1 MNNLI
6 QNLLTSLKST
16 SSAQLTILLF
26 NRSKAMVVAG
36 QQPPT
41 VCTAYNTI
49 FIIGNCTQW
58 DVAIDCYYRVLTC
71 WLEVLISFLFNGCH
85 AGGMRRVHSLVIRFF
100 RLWCWGR
107 WSLLR
112 EQLIPLLRQKL

>member
-1 MNNLI
+1 MKKININFTLADMNNLI
-6 QNLLTSLKST
+6 QNLLTSSKST

-49 FIIGNCTQW
+49 L
-58 DVAIDCYYRVLTC
+58 AIVH
-71 WLEVLISFLFNGCH
+71 NG
-85 AGGMRRVHSLVIRFF
+85 ML
-100 RLWCWGR
+100 
-107 WSLLR
+107 
-112 EQLIPLLRQKL
+112 QLIVITGFLPVGLRS